1 MARARE
7 CGDGNERV
15 DVCGKEW
22 EPGSAW
28 DVPKQGKE
36 SEPKQVEESE
46 GERASEVEPEFAKEQ
61 ERETEREQEWEQEL
75 LNERKRTEQERAQSS
90 AGQD

>member
-7 CGDGNERV
+7 RGHGNERV

-22 EPGSAW
+22 EPESAR
-28 DVPKQGKE
+28 DAPKQGKE

-46 GERASEVEPEFAKEQ
+46 GERASEQ
-61 ERETEREQEWEQEL
+61 EREWAREPL
-75 LNERKRTEQERAQSS
+75 SERKRNEQAQ
-90 AGQD
+90 

>member
-7 CGDGNERV
+7 RGHGNERV

-22 EPGSAW
+22 EPESAR
-28 DVPKQGKE
+28 DAPKQGKE

-46 GERASEVEPEFAKEQ
+46 GERASEVE
-61 ERETEREQEWEQEL
+61 RECAAEQEWEREPL
-75 LNERKRTEQERAQSS
+75 SERKRNEQEQAQ
-90 AGQD
+90 